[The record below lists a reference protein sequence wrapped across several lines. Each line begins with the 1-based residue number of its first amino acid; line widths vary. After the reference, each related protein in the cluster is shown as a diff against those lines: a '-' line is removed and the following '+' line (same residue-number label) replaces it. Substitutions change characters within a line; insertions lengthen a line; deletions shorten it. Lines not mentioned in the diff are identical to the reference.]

1 MEVQKRTILHN
12 YNIYIPSSRSA
23 YFPTPTIIE
32 IRAYTLINSS
42 RELIGCGGA
51 ASFGIASASE
61 VVGFGESP
69 IAQHILDKSHL
80 LASLRSCE

>member
-42 RELIGCGGA
+42 RELIGWGCRQLWYSKRIGG
-51 ASFGIASASE
+51 G
-61 VVGFGESP
+61 GFWRVAYRTAYS
-69 IAQHILDKSHL
+69 
-80 LASLRSCE
+80 